1 MNMLPVA
8 GYYKKLNFL
17 SSEKVSFLKEK
28 IFEKF
33 LNEYNYDTS
42 HDESSY
48 DYTDLVS
55 SKNSILITRKGVSGS
70 NYDKGMIDIFNPQ
83 YSIPEINVEFLN
95 LEKIDKILNQKNF
108 KLKNFNIYISRGVT
122 TTRGTHYDGEKQYKI
137 FFYLTDV
144 INKSDGPYSYVPYSQ
159 LFLLLFRLSS
169 FLKRLFFNS
178 YYSKD
183 ISLFNII
190 LKKMYGNAGT
200 LILSNQEGLHR
211 GTSQSPKGNRIMLVA
226 NYMK

>member
-1 MNMLPVA
+1 MNKLPVS
-8 GYYKKLNFL
+8 GYYKKSNFL
-17 SSEKVSFLKEK
+17 SPEKVIFLKER
-28 IFEKF
+28 IIDKF

-42 HDESSY
+42 HDELSH

-55 SKNSILITRKGVSGS
+55 SKYSILITRKGVSGN

-83 YSIPEINVEFLN
+83 YSIPEINIEFLN
-95 LEKIDKILNQKNF
+95 LEKIDKILNQNNF

-144 INKSDGPYSYVPYSQ
+144 TSKSDGPYSYVPYSPC
-159 LFLLLFRLSS
+159 FLPIMRILAFIKRVAFRD
-169 FLKRLFFNS
+169 

-183 ISLFNII
+183 FSFLDVF
-190 LKKMYGNAGT
+190 LKKIYGKAGT
-200 LILSNQEGLHR
+200 IILSNQEGLHR

-226 NYMK
+226 NYLQ